1 MVTNYLR
8 FSIYNNIHLHVYLIC
23 SLHLMQLSLSHSL
36 METTTIS
43 SSTPFLTLDHKIRE
57 PSGTVACPAALS
69 TPSAKCG
76 CHPPIP
82 HPRGFL
88 SLPHSHRHGLSPSS
102 LAFVTRGASAE
113 AERHEEID
121 GGDDAPLPGPCLLHP
136 TLPETNGLPALPTQI
151 RPPMNSLS
159 PRPLGSGE
167 RRQSSSRPGAA
178 DDEARV

>member
-113 AERHEEID
+113 AEQAQRRRDTRRSTGATTLLSQGLASSTPLCRRRTACPRYRH
-121 GGDDAPLPGPCLLHP
+121 
-136 TLPETNGLPALPTQI
+136 
-151 RPPMNSLS
+151 R
-159 PRPLGSGE
+159 SGH
-167 RRQSSSRPGAA
+167 R
-178 DDEARV
+178 

>member
-113 AERHEEID
+113 AEQAQRRRDTRRSTGATTLLSQGLASSTPRCQRRTACPRYRH
-121 GGDDAPLPGPCLLHP
+121 
-136 TLPETNGLPALPTQI
+136 
-151 RPPMNSLS
+151 R
-159 PRPLGSGE
+159 SGH
-167 RRQSSSRPGAA
+167 R
-178 DDEARV
+178 